1 VETRHWWLA
10 SRDGGSSLASGGGG
24 SSPAS
29 GGEGSSP
36 MAGGRPAEDAPS
48 PRGDVALGAGMR
60 SSEARASGTE
70 GYASLLLG

>member
-1 VETRHWWLA
+1 V
-10 SRDGGSSLASGGGG
+10 
-24 SSPAS
+24 S

-36 MAGGRPAEDAPS
+36 VAGGRPAEDAPS